1 MVISAERR
9 AVILSPELNKCII
22 FQYLLYLKTQI
33 GWRTFE
39 HLYFKSVSYTRSHLT
54 AALHYL

>member
-22 FQYLLYLKTQI
+22 FQI

-39 HLYFKSVSYTRSHLT
+39 HLYFKSVSYTRSHLI